1 MRHASLRRPCSRERL
16 QNDVVLGSGP
26 AQTSELDAALARV
39 AELGTTLS
47 TTEATLGTTKAA
59 LAKVT
64 QERNALRRVYQLLLE
79 QHELLRRRIYMASAE
94 RIDVTQLELEF
105 KKNAEAL
112 AEAGSAL
119 ADADAADLT
128 ASSDSPGEPPPPPPA
143 AKLPRARP
151 TGRRNLAIED
161 LPEDR
166 IELLDPERE
175 GTLKPFFFEES
186 FRLGYRRAG
195 AVRLVVARAVYKD
208 PETQEITT
216 VDKPKEILERGLLAP
231 SMIAHLLVSKY
242 RFGIPFHRLTEMFRA
257 EGIKLD
263 DGLMCRYAE
272 HVGATLGCIVLAMAK
287 EAKETAFRPRG
298 DSQGRARRPS
308 PLVEEADRGASGRAP
323 PLRTEASAALSRG
336 RAHRQARARVARG
349 IPRHAGAEST
359 GWSSHRDAFTRG
371 VFGAGSGLSA
381 MTFAR
386 TVTSTSRAAAMSA
399 HASSK
404 RSL

>member
-1 MRHASLRRPCSRERL
+1 M
-16 QNDVVLGSGP
+16 LGSGP

-59 LAKVT
+59 LAK
-64 QERNALRRVYQLLLE
+64 ERNALRRVYQLLLE

-143 AKLPRARP
+143 AKLPRAKP

-175 GTLKPFFFEES
+175 GTLKPFFRGELPS
-186 FRLGYRRAG
+186 RLSPGRRRAPRRG
-195 AVRLVVARAVYKD
+195 ARRVQGPRDAGDHDRRQAQGDPGARAARAVD
-208 PETQEITT
+208 DRPFAGEQ
-216 VDKPKEILERGLLAP
+216 VPLRD
-231 SMIAHLLVSKY
+231 LV
-242 RFGIPFHRLTEMFRA
+242 P
-257 EGIKLD
+257 
-263 DGLMCRYAE
+263 
-272 HVGATLGCIVLAMAK
+272 
-287 EAKETAFRPRG
+287 P
-298 DSQGRARRPS
+298 
-308 PLVEEADRGASGRAP
+308 ADRDV
-323 PLRTEASAALSRG
+323 SRG
-336 RAHRQARARVARG
+336 RHQAR
-349 IPRHAGAEST
+349 
-359 GWSSHRDAFTRG
+359 
-371 VFGAGSGLSA
+371 
-381 MTFAR
+381 
-386 TVTSTSRAAAMSA
+386 
-399 HASSK
+399 
-404 RSL
+404 